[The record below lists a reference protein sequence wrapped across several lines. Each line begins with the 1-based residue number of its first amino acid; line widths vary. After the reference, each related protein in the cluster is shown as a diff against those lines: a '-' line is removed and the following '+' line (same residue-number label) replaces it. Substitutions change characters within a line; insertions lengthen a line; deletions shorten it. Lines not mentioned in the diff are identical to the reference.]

1 VGPHGH
7 VSVDVDPEV
16 AGRRNWLH
24 VSGANADRTRRD
36 LMLSTRGS
44 APENFSLGVIQLQS
58 IGCHPSRN
66 LTDTD
71 GHFLAEVGRICGS
84 AKPVDLS
91 VVRVGMRNQLVALHQ
106 LQQVSGVQ
114 KE

>member
-36 LMLSTRGS
+36 LMLSTRRC
-44 APENFSLGVIQLQS
+44 APQNFNLGVIQLQP
-58 IGCHPSRN
+58 IGCIPSRN
-66 LTDTD
+66 LIDTD
-71 GHFLAEVGRICGS
+71 GHFLTEVGRIYGS
-84 AKPVDLS
+84 AKPADLS
-91 VVRVGMRNQLVALHQ
+91 VVRVGMRNQLVALYQ

-114 KE
+114 